1 MTEVER
7 HSYDVVVVGAG
18 GAGLRAAI
26 EAREQGMRTAIICKS
41 LFGKAHTV
49 MAEGGIAASMGNV
62 NSDDNWQTH
71 FRDTMRGGKFLNHWR
86 MAELHAKEAPD
97 RVWELETWG
106 ALFDRTKDGRISQ
119 RNFGGHEYPRLAHV
133 GDRTGLE
140 LIRTLQQ
147 KVVSLQQQDF
157 TEYGDH
163 EARIRVF
170 QEYTVTRVLKAVD
183 SRGGERVS
191 GVFGYQR
198 ESGRFFTIEAPAVVL
213 ATGGIGKSF
222 KVTSNSWEYTG
233 DGHALALLAGAT
245 LVNMEF
251 VQFHPTGMVWP
262 PSVKGIL
269 VTESVRGDGGVLR
282 NSEGKRFMFDYI
294 PDVFREKYAETEAEG
309 DRWYTD
315 QAGNRRPPELLPR
328 DEVARAINS
337 EVKAG
342 RGTPHGGVYLD
353 VSTRLPAE
361 EIRRRLP
368 SMHHQFK
375 ELADVDITA
384 EPMEVGPTCH
394 YVMGGVEVDPDT
406 AASRVPGLYAAGEVA
421 GGMHGSNRLG
431 GNSLSDLL
439 VFGRRAGLHAALYSA
454 ALAERPALDEE
465 QITAAAAEAVA
476 PFEGS
481 GAQGPVE
488 NPYTLHQELQ
498 QSMNDLVGIIR
509 REGEMAEALQRLAEL
524 RERADRAV
532 VEGHR
537 QFNPGWHLA
546 LDLRNMLLV
555 SECVARAALER
566 TESRGGHTR
575 EDHPAMD
582 HEWRRVNLICSLAEK
597 PGAEAQISVQ
607 RKANPPI
614 RADLLDLFGLDEL
627 RKYLTEA
634 ELPATGVPAPRAASA
649 PDTSTAGGSAAA
661 DAPTG
666 ADQ

>member
-1 MTEVER
+1 MAQVER
-7 HSYDVVVVGAG
+7 QQWDVVVVGAG

-26 EAREQGMRTAIICKS
+26 EAREQGARTAVICKS

-49 MAEGGIAASMGNV
+49 MAEGGIAAAMANV
-62 NSDDNWQTH
+62 NSGDNWQVH
-71 FRDTMRGGKFLNHWR
+71 FRDTMRGGKFLNQWR
-86 MAELHAKEAPD
+86 MAELHAREAPD

-147 KVVSLQQQDF
+147 KIVALQQEDKKEF
-157 TEYGDH
+157 GDY
-163 EARIRVF
+163 EARLKVF
-170 QEYTVTRVLKAVD
+170 QECTVTRVLKE
-183 SRGGERVS
+183 GGRVS
-191 GVFGYQR
+191 GAFCYER
-198 ESGRFFTIEAPAVVL
+198 ESGRFFVIEAPGVVL

-233 DGHALALLAGAT
+233 DGHALALLAGAP
-245 LVNMEF
+245 LLNMEF

-282 NSEGKRFMFDYI
+282 NSDGKRFMFDYI
-294 PDVFREKYAETEAEG
+294 PDVFKEKYAESEEEG
-309 DRWYTD
+309 DGWYED
-315 QAGNRRPPELLPR
+315 PDHHRRPPELLPR
-328 DEVARAINS
+328 DEVARAINA

-342 RGTPHGGVYLD
+342 RGSPHGGVFLD
-353 VSTRLPAE
+353 VSTRMPAE
-361 EIRRRLP
+361 VIKRRLP
-368 SMHHQFK
+368 SMYHQFK

-394 YVMGGVEVDPDT
+394 YVMGGVAVDSDT
-406 AASRVPGLYAAGEVA
+406 AAARGVPGLFAAGEVA

-439 VFGRRAGLHAALYSA
+439 VFGRRAGLHAARYA
-454 ALAERPALDEE
+454 ADLAVRPVVDEP
-465 QITAAAAEAVA
+465 QVATAAAEALRPFSAEGPEAGAA
-476 PFEGS
+476 P
-481 GAQGPVE
+481 E

-498 QSMNDLVGIIR
+498 QAMNDLVGIIR
-509 REGEMAEALQRLAEL
+509 REAEMAQALEKLAEL
-524 RERADRAV
+524 RTRARRAG

-575 EDHPAMD
+575 EDHPGMNRA
-582 HEWRRVNLICSLAEK
+582 WRRVNLLCRLADPTGGLAATDPVGGQIDLERVTTDPVRPDLLALFDKEELVKYLAE
-597 PGAEAQISVQ
+597 E
-607 RKANPPI
+607 
-614 RADLLDLFGLDEL
+614 EL
-627 RKYLTEA
+627 YE
-634 ELPATGVPAPRAASA
+634 
-649 PDTSTAGGSAAA
+649 
-661 DAPTG
+661 
-666 ADQ
+666 